1 MGKYKVKV
9 IICIHLRDEKT
20 QIMFDNTIP
29 LYNFRDANV
38 QGMSHSKG
46 EAISLKS
53 TIKPYELEEPS
64 R

>member
-29 LYNFRDANV
+29 LYSFRDVNV
-38 QGMSHSKG
+38 QGMRAKV
-46 EAISLKS
+46 
-53 TIKPYELEEPS
+53 KPLF
-64 R
+64 